1 VGFEGTRIPIAFLV
15 PATFTSLGHITL
27 PAGSFIV
34 SATVSFNNPSGADVL
49 VQCAFVGGH
58 EAAVRLE
65 GPKSPFDAGGIT
77 LEGIV
82 VTPSQAN
89 FDLSCRSVGA
99 SEGVSAQTIGGEIT
113 AVQVNAIFQSG

>member
-1 VGFEGTRIPIAFLV
+1 VGYEGTRIPIAFSV
-15 PATFTSLGHITL
+15 PASYTSLGHITL

-65 GPKSPFDAGGIT
+65 GAKDPFDAGGIT
-77 LEGIV
+77 LEGTV
-82 VTPSQAN
+82 VSSSQAN
-89 FDLSCRSVGA
+89 YELSCRSVGV
-99 SEGVSAQTIGGEIT
+99 SEGASAHTVGGEIT